1 MSYTK
6 PDQTPFAANL
16 AADEF
21 VVTLD
26 TGENIAVRCSV
37 VVENNTGY
45 AMLTPQARQVD
56 ATGLTISDANGHPIV
71 SEWGCNASPADITLA
86 GSMGAMQ
93 KLAIMGV
100 LGEPTAPLWADPIH
114 TTMLT
119 NASIRT
125 NIASAAHAG
134 PVANLGAL
142 L

>member
-16 AADEF
+16 ATDEF

-26 TGENIAVRCSV
+26 SGQTVAVRCALN
-37 VVENNTGY
+37 VESNTGY

-56 ATGLTISDANGHPIV
+56 GSGVTVLDANGHPIA
-71 SEWGCNASPADITLA
+71 SEFGCNASPADITLA

-93 KLAIMGV
+93 KLAIMAV
-100 LGEPTAPLWADPIH
+100 LGEPTAPMWEDPIH

-125 NIASAAHAG
+125 TIASASHAG
-134 PVANLGAL
+134 PVASLGSL